1 MISALRTRVK
11 NVYTILLAY
20 TRLEAVEDFSY
31 PMTIVFDQLGK
42 VFPVFLYYFVARLV
56 EVNGGAN
63 NDVGGD
69 YYTFSVIGLSVA
81 VVLQA
86 ALGGF
91 GSRLERAQSQGTFE
105 TMLVEPV
112 PWTFV
117 PIAMNVWR
125 ITISAVSCA
134 AMLGFSALLGAQYR
148 LPAVPAF
155 VGLLALGALSCIG
168 IGILSASLMVLAK
181 RSQPIL
187 VLYGLAASLLG
198 GALFPINVLPGWL
211 QPFSYLVPHM
221 YVINAARTVF
231 MIEPPTDAMGVPQAV
246 IILVVFNIVVL
257 SVGMA
262 LFSRALQYARRLG
275 TLSGY

>member
-1 MISALRTRVK
+1 MSPTVSTKFKDITTVL
-11 NVYTILLAY
+11 IAY
-20 TRLEAVEDFSY
+20 TRLEAIEDFSY

-56 EVNGGAN
+56 DTNGGARH
-63 NDVGGD
+63 DVGSD
-69 YYTFSVIGLSVA
+69 YYTFAVIGLSVA

-86 ALGGF
+86 ALSGF
-91 GSRLERAQSQGTFE
+91 GARLDRAQNQGTFE

-117 PIAMNVWR
+117 PIAMNIWR
-125 ITISAVSCA
+125 ITIAAMSCA
-134 AMLGFSALLGAQYR
+134 VMLAIGFLLGARYQVSA
-148 LPAVPAF
+148 LPAFA
-155 VGLLALGALSCIG
+155 GLLTLGALSCTA
-168 IGILSASLMVLAK
+168 IGILSAGLMVLAK

-198 GALFPINVLPGWL
+198 GALFPIEILPGWL
-211 QPFSYLVPHM
+211 RLFSYVVPHM

-231 MIEPPTDAMGVPQAV
+231 MSQPPAAAMDVSQAV
-246 IILVVFNIVVL
+246 TVLLIFNVVVFAIGL
-257 SVGMA
+257 A
-262 LFSRALQYARRLG
+262 LFSRSLQYARRLG